1 MRAKDESL
9 VAKAQSGDKYA
20 LDEILERFK
29 SLAKS
34 KTRIFAAPGLEHD
47 DILQEGMIGLFKA
60 VRDFSPDIGAPFVA
74 FADMCIERQI
84 TSAIRAANRKKH
96 NPLNTSVPYKYS
108 EDGDAGDALRDR
120 TAINPLSA
128 VINKEEIKRVSG
140 ALTATEAAVLGLR
153 LNDKTYQEIAEVLGV
168 SVKSV
173 DNALQRAK
181 QKIGQ

>member
-1 MRAKDESL
+1 MRATDEAL
-9 VAKAQSGDKYA
+9 VAKAQSGDKHA

-29 SLAKS
+29 PLAKS
-34 KTRIFAAPGLEHD
+34 KTRVFAAPGLEHD

-60 VRDFSPDIGAPFVA
+60 VRDFSPEIGAPFVA

-84 TSAIRAANRKKH
+84 TTAIRAANRKKH
-96 NPLNTSVPYKYS
+96 DPLNTSVPFDYAG
-108 EDGDAGDALRDR
+108 EGDAGADLRD
-120 TAINPLSA
+120 TKAINPLSA
-128 VINKEEIKRVSG
+128 VITTEEMKRVGGS
-140 ALTATEAAVLGLR
+140 LTATEAAVLGMR
-153 LNDKTYQEIAEVLGV
+153 LNDKTYSEISETLGI